1 MKKDQNDFLEQ
12 SLKMLKSDTDLSPTK
27 EQKERM
33 LQNILYEAKNQKT
46 NTWQQNIKAFII
58 NRPYRFAF
66 SISAIQAIVFTV
78 LFGSNYTNLILNLFG

>member
-1 MKKDQNDFLEQ
+1 MKKSQNDFLEH
-12 SLKMLKSDTDLSPTK
+12 SLEILKSDTDISPTK

-33 LQNILYEAKNQKT
+33 LQNILYEAESQRT
-46 NTWQQNIKAFII
+46 NTWQQHIKAFII